1 MKAIE
6 TLVDTIAIAIVVAIV
21 AIAALFIAHGGAVN
35 VYEKSTVNNIAVPLH
50 AMIDGKQHHM
60 FENPNVIL
68 DISYSK

>member
-6 TLVDTIAIAIVVAIV
+6 NTFNAIAIALAVAIIT
-21 AIAALFIAHGGAVN
+21 IATLFITHGGTVK
-35 VYEKSTVNNIAVPLH
+35 VYEKSMVNNIAVPLH

>member
-6 TLVDTIAIAIVVAIV
+6 NTFNAIAIALIVVIV
-21 AIAALFIAHGGAVN
+21 TIATLFFTHNGEVK
-35 VYEKSTVNNIAVPLH
+35 VYEKSAVNNIAVPLH

-68 DISYSK
+68 DISYNK

>member
-6 TLVDTIAIAIVVAIV
+6 TTFNTIAIALVIVVATLG
-21 AIAALFIAHGGAVN
+21 ALFFTHAGEVKM
-35 VYEKSTVNNIAVPLH
+35 YEKSAINNVAVPLH

-68 DISYSK
+68 DISYNK